1 MDMRQERNGQCQ
13 LIAKLAK
20 CLFACVFFFFALA
33 KGIPNWK
40 RCCEEVTLKRRRVC
54 LLVSSTIILRDA
66 GATLEVGKRK
76 RGLDQD
82 KVKAKDKAE

>member
-1 MDMRQERNGQCQ
+1 MPTNCQ
-13 LIAKLAK
+13 TCKMFV
-20 CLFACVFFFFALA
+20 CLRFLFFFALA

-82 KVKAKDKAE
+82 KVKAKVKAE